1 MGGRRGD
8 VVEPREMGSPFVF
21 EVETGMGSS
30 SRSCWNISSRFLLTP
45 RGWVARDVGWQY
57 FDSSSSTREIN
68 CFM

>member
-8 VVEPREMGSPFVF
+8 GVEAREADPPFAFDVGT
-21 EVETGMGSS
+21 ETGSS
-30 SRSCWNISSRFLLTP
+30 SRSCWKISSRFLLMP
-45 RGWVARDVGWQY
+45 RGWITRGGDGQP